1 MCFTVAIR
9 DHLRSW
15 HKVYKDKKF
24 SLNYPNQEDT
34 MTAFSTA
41 DDLII
46 NRKIDVN
53 FTTSTATEELENVYE
68 ISRCAKW
75 IISNGYEKV
84 K

>member
-1 MCFTVAIR
+1 
-9 DHLRSW
+9 
-15 HKVYKDKKF
+15 
-24 SLNYPNQEDT
+24 

-84 K
+84 KGKF

>member
-1 MCFTVAIR
+1 
-9 DHLRSW
+9 
-15 HKVYKDKKF
+15 
-24 SLNYPNQEDT
+24 

-41 DDLII
+41 DDLVI

-84 K
+84 KWNFQPLIINFWTLTLMNAHNFHG